1 MLAELAL
8 LGEDS
13 TVSDR
18 AFLPLPL
25 LLVGAVVGPSLSPQ
39 TRRAA
44 GVAPATFALPR
55 TLVPRAV
62 VVFGVTQSG
71 TVRLKYTRG
80 RGQRN
85 CSANATA

>member
-1 MLAELAL
+1 M
-8 LGEDS
+8 
-13 TVSDR
+13 SDR

-62 VVFGVTQSG
+62 VVLGSCRVARC
-71 TVRLKYTRG
+71 V
-80 RGQRN
+80 
-85 CSANATA
+85 